1 MRRDESAFAQ
11 NPNGGRPYLARPAF
25 VGVRAV
31 HAHGNTVICH
41 QQQIREPASKY
52 WVRLLNPN
60 CEVED
65 LAAELKETL
74 GQAGYTPA
82 KLMAFI
88 EAQTESL
95 RQESVIGSHAKKRAL
110 VRYHYGMTAW
120 GMLAD
125 RVSPTS
131 PVGRPTDQLRHGLRA
146 ALDEYD
152 RRWHSFH
159 LKMLAPLFLMIVVFL
174 AMGITAMVILAVAPV
189 DPRDAAPPPSQE
201 VLRPARSPAG
211 PSVGF
216 ITPFP
221 APGETSRRCLELGS
235 GCEPRL
241 PTTCEYWSGSRSTR
255 SAPLVGQ
262 P

>member
-1 MRRDESAFAQ
+1 MA
-11 NPNGGRPYLARPAF
+11 PNSLGGQPYVARPAC

-41 QQQIREPASKY
+41 QEQIREPASKY
-52 WVRLLNPN
+52 WVKLLDPN

-74 GQAGYTPA
+74 AQTKYTPA

-110 VRYHYGMTAW
+110 VRYHYGMAAW

-146 ALDEYD
+146 ALDEHD
-152 RRWHSFH
+152 RRWRSFR
-159 LKMLAPLFLMIVVFL
+159 LKMLAPVFLMILVFL
-174 AMGITAMVILAVAPV
+174 AMGITAMVVLAVTSV
-189 DPRDAAPPPSQE
+189 DPRPSE
-201 VLRPARSPAG
+201 SRSSPKASG
-211 PSVGF
+211 Q
-216 ITPFP
+216 
-221 APGETSRRCLELGS
+221 SRAEAMVESHREA
-235 GCEPRL
+235 
-241 PTTCEYWSGSRSTR
+241 TGSRAT
-255 SAPLVGQ
+255 GQ
-262 P
+262 

>member
-1 MRRDESAFAQ
+1 MRRDESALAS
-11 NPNGGRPYLARPAF
+11 NSPGGRPYVARPAF

-74 GQAGYTPA
+74 AQAGYTPA

-146 ALDEYD
+146 ALDEHD
-152 RRWHSFH
+152 RRWHSFR

-174 AMGITAMVILAVAPV
+174 AMGITAMVILAVTPV
-189 DPRDAAPPPSQE
+189 D
-201 VLRPARSPAG
+201 LG
-211 PSVGF
+211 PS
-216 ITPFP
+216 
-221 APGETSRRCLELGS
+221 ESRSSPKASAQNRAEAMVESHRGA
-235 GCEPRL
+235 
-241 PTTCEYWSGSRSTR
+241 TGSRAT
-255 SAPLVGQ
+255 GQ
-262 P
+262 